1 MKRRSFFQ
9 SEESLQ
15 LQMTPMIDVIFLLL
29 IFFICTAS
37 FQQLEELLP
46 TPAIAWLGNRLE
58 ESVEIPPELLDLEEV
73 VILIHFDERAY
84 WDVGETRYREWGEV
98 RRLLELVSNQNSRI
112 PVILD
117 VDGNVPLEAIL
128 QVHDG
133 ARQCGLTS
141 VQFAVPKPEK

>member
-9 SEESLQ
+9 SKESLQ

-46 TPAIAWLGNRLE
+46 TPTVAWLGNRSSE
-58 ESVEIPPELLDLEEV
+58 TVEIPPELLDLEEV
-73 VILIHFDERAY
+73 VVLIHFDERAY
-84 WDVGETRYREWGEV
+84 WDIGETRYRDWLEV
-98 RRLLELVSNQNSRI
+98 RRLLELVSKQNSRV